1 MRSLGTVMTPP
12 RLREPLATLVAVC
25 EADPSVLA
33 AWLGGSLARGVADD
47 WSDIDL
53 HILVED
59 VDEFGQGASGWFA
72 RQMPTVLVDR
82 IPGVPNGF
90 IFVTP
95 DWVHVD
101 LVVPEYVISRRTRP
115 RPMCWSTGPG

>member
-25 EADPSVLA
+25 EADPSVVA

-59 VDEFGQGASGWFA
+59 VDEFA
-72 RQMPTVLVDR
+72 RALQAGSRGRCPRCSSTV
-82 IPGVPNGF
+82 
-90 IFVTP
+90 
-95 DWVHVD
+95 
-101 LVVPEYVISRRTRP
+101 SRACLTV
-115 RPMCWSTGPG
+115 SSS